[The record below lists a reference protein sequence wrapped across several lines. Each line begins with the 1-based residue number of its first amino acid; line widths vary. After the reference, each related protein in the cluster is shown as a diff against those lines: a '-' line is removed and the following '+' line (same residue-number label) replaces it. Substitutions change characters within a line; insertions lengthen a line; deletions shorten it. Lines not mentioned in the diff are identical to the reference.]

1 MPYLKSQ
8 GVTRLDLAV
17 MTHGDQDHMNGIRYL
32 LEHPESG
39 IRVGGLMM
47 PEAGKDEIY
56 GKMAELAKKRDIPVF
71 YAQKGDIWNN
81 FPGKGMSM
89 ECLSPDGGTEFTDR
103 NEESLVFRLTTDVF
117 HAPHGRYGDI
127 RGGNT
132 FDFRRSDSGDDL
144 KSRTSRFRHLIQ
156 RRVYRKTVPIRDDPH
171 LRKKE
176 SVRTPCGES
185 PESGF

>member
-56 GKMAELAKKRDIPVF
+56 GKMAELAKKRDVPVF

-103 NEESLVFRLTTDVF
+103 NEESLVFRLTY
-117 HAPHGRYGDI
+117 GR
-127 RGGNT
+127 
-132 FDFRRSDSGDDL
+132 FPCS
-144 KSRTSRFRHLIQ
+144 SREIWRHPG
-156 RRVYRKTVPIRDDPH
+156 RKH
-171 LRKKE
+171 
-176 SVRTPCGES
+176 
-185 PESGF
+185 F